1 MGEYVEFRVSVH
13 TVFGFALCVLC
24 LCTVVNPLLEWWSK
38 EGVCL
43 SYVAAVSYSPTLCRV
58 QYHWRLWA

>member
-24 LCTVVNPLLEWWSK
+24 FVHSGKPPLGVVVQ